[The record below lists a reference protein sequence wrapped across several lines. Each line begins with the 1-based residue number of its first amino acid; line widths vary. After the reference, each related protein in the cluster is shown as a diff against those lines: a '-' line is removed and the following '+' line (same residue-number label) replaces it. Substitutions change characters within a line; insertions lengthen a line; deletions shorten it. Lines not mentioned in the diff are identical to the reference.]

1 MPATSLSLPLTS
13 EAPAKHVAEI
23 AGAFAGRSD
32 DPALHSMA
40 GCPERDAEKAMQKAL
55 TKFDLTLSVPVT
67 YIDVGGEHPVPCL
80 KPTDYIQTMSDRGY
94 LHRVL
99 GCLVDSSDLTKSK
112 SMDVVFF
119 SNACMSYVLL
129 PSSPHQ
135 LPLQSLP

>member
-1 MPATSLSLPLTS
+1 M
-13 EAPAKHVAEI
+13 AEI

-55 TKFDLTLSVPVT
+55 TKFDLTLSVPVM

-99 GCLVDSSDLTKSK
+99 GCSVDSCDLTKIQINIC
-112 SMDVVFF
+112 FF
-119 SNACMSYVLL
+119 AMFIRHMFFALYLHTNFLCSHPFLR
-129 PSSPHQ
+129 
-135 LPLQSLP
+135 